1 MINQETLMKFG
12 LTTDKENSK
21 VIKDTL
27 KDGIRLK
34 EVHIDIYPDNPLV
47 NSSTP
52 FLLLLRT
59 IERSIS
65 VTNDGN
71 RLIFKKNDDNN
82 TCIMNVLF
90 SEMTECYYNV
100 QGNYFEFILKIQ
112 NTYYRITIFN

>member
-1 MINQETLMKFG
+1 MIKQETLMNFG
-12 LTTDKENSK
+12 LTVDKENSK
-21 VIKDTL
+21 VIKETL
-27 KDGIRLK
+27 KDDIRLK

-59 IERSIS
+59 IERNIS
-65 VTNDGN
+65 VTNDDK
-71 RLIFKKNDDNN
+71 RLIFKRNDDNN

-100 QGNYFEFILKIQ
+100 SGNYFEFILKIQ
-112 NTYYRITIFN
+112 NIYYRITIFN